1 MVCNIAYRYHSF
13 FLPQAF
19 SPLCHEALLHA
30 RTMGIRAVFTD
41 HSLFGFAD
49 FSSINSNK
57 FLEFV
62 LTDIDHVICV
72 SYTRYGD
79 YGMEIVVCNL

>member
-1 MVCNIAYRYHSF
+1 MLVAVQIV
-13 FLPQAF
+13 LQLTQAF

-30 RTMGIRAVFTD
+30 RTIGVKAVFTD

-49 FSSINSNK
+49 YSSINSNK

-72 SYTRYGD
+72 SYTR
-79 YGMEIVVCNL
+79 